1 MVEIL
6 GGFGAMVRAA
16 ASSARSVERATQP
29 PLLPPALTPTLKLT
43 AQDAVVTLDPDPA
56 VDAAHVRA
64 AKEMMRRRF
73 VAKLA
78 AADVPCAAEI
88 VHFLT
93 DADSI
98 GEAVCRR
105 AAALRP
111 AAVCMAKH
119 QRGRISEFFLGS
131 ATKCECSS
139 SLDRTRRK
147 RKWSPRTTNR
157 PTNNQRLRLAQNRR
171 RRRALRGAAR
181 DRARVRGGARAAAL
195 PASAHRAAPV
205 HLLCTCA
212 RPPLARPPRAP
223 HAPAPPPSLR
233 PRLRA

>member
-1 MVEIL
+1 M
-6 GGFGAMVRAA
+6 
-16 ASSARSVERATQP
+16 
-29 PLLPPALTPTLKLT
+29 
-43 AQDAVVTLDPDPA
+43 TLDPDPA

-73 VAKLA
+73 VPKLA
-78 AADVPCAAEI
+78 AANVPYVAEI

-105 AAALRP
+105 AAALKP

-131 ATKCECSS
+131 ATKCECRS

-147 RKWSPRTTNR
+147 RKYTSR
-157 PTNNQRLRLAQNRR
+157 PTNQLTNQPTNHSPPATPKI
-171 RRRALRGAAR
+171 A
-181 DRARVRGGARAAAL
+181 DAAA
-195 PASAHRAAPV
+195 HCEAPLVIV
-205 HLLCTCA
+205 HE
-212 RPPLARPPRAP
+212 
-223 HAPAPPPSLR
+223 
-233 PRLRA
+233 